1 MYLGQL
7 IWPMFAIAWL
17 FNIIERGSAAYSRIE
32 SLLGER
38 SDIEE
43 PAQPVAL
50 TSAFPLR
57 AVALNYQLEQRT
69 LLRNVDF
76 TLQAGGMLGIVG
88 RTGAGKSSLLK
99 LLMRL
104 ANPTAGRSAW
114 GGAHLA
120 TGAG

>member
-69 LLRNVDF
+69 CCAMWISPCKPAACWVSS
-76 TLQAGGMLGIVG
+76 
-88 RTGAGKSSLLK
+88 GAPARARVLCSSC
-99 LLMRL
+99 
-104 ANPTAGRSAW
+104 
-114 GGAHLA
+114 
-120 TGAG
+120 

>member
-43 PAQPVAL
+43 PAQPVA
-50 TSAFPLR
+50 
-57 AVALNYQLEQRT
+57 
-69 LLRNVDF
+69 
-76 TLQAGGMLGIVG
+76 
-88 RTGAGKSSLLK
+88 
-99 LLMRL
+99 
-104 ANPTAGRSAW
+104 
-114 GGAHLA
+114 
-120 TGAG
+120 

>member
-50 TSAFPLR
+50 ASAFPLR

-76 TLQAGGMLGIVG
+76 TLQAGGMLGIVR
-88 RTGAGKSSLLK
+88 RTGAGKVLCSSC
-99 LLMRL
+99 
-104 ANPTAGRSAW
+104 
-114 GGAHLA
+114 
-120 TGAG
+120 